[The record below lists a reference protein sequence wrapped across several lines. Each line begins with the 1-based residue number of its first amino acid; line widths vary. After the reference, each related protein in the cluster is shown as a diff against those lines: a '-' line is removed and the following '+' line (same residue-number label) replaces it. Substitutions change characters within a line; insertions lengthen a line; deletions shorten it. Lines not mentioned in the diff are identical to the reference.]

1 MRSFLICCMILCFT
15 LLSVAQNGVE
25 KRGIQI
31 LADSELTIRGDT
43 NISKF
48 RCEFDTKLLE
58 RTVPLIF
65 EENSGHIIFKN
76 AVLSLNNKGFD
87 CGNKAINK
95 DFHKLMQTEKYP
107 EISLE
112 LLDIRLQSKK
122 LAHANVVIK
131 IAGRQKHYTFPI
143 EISTTP
149 VNSYRGKLE
158 LNINDF
164 GLEPPKKMFGLIV
177 IKEEIEID
185 FNLMVK
191 K

>member
-1 MRSFLICCMILCFT
+1 MIFCFIS
-15 LLSVAQNGVE
+15 LSPAQNGLE
-25 KRGIQI
+25 KIKIEI
-31 LADSELTIRGDT
+31 LPNSELTITGDT

-48 RCEFDTKLLE
+48 RCEFNTKLLE
-58 RTVPLIF
+58 RTVPVIF
-65 EENSGHIIFKN
+65 KENSGHIIFEN
-76 AVLSLNNKGFD
+76 AVLSLNNQGFD

-95 DFHKLMQTEKYP
+95 DFHELMQTEKYP

-112 LLDIRLQSKK
+112 LLDIRLQSKQ
-122 LAHANVVIK
+122 LAHANVDIK
-131 IAGRQKHYTFPI
+131 IAGRQKRYTFPV

-149 VNSYRGKLE
+149 VNSYRGKLK

-164 GLEPPKKMFGLIV
+164 GLKPPKKMFGLIV

-191 K
+191 S

>member
-1 MRSFLICCMILCFT
+1 MRSLLLCCIILCFT
-15 LLSVAQNGVE
+15 SICLAQNGVE
-25 KRGIQI
+25 KRSIEI
-31 LADSELTIRGDT
+31 LANSELTITGDT

-58 RTVPLIF
+58 RTIPVIF
-65 EENSGHIIFKN
+65 EENSGHIIFEN
-76 AVLSLNNKGFD
+76 AVLSLSNKGFD

-95 DFHKLMQTEKYP
+95 DFHHLMKTEKYP

-122 LAHANVVIK
+122 IAHANIIIK
-131 IAGRQKHYTFPI
+131 MAGRQKRYTFPI
-143 EISTTP
+143 DITTTP
-149 VNSYRGKLE
+149 VDSYRGKLT

-177 IKEEIEID
+177 IKEDIEID